1 MLHDPKFWLA
11 VSFLIFLFL
20 MIRYVVPF
28 IIKMID
34 AKSQKIAE
42 DLKQAAK
49 MRLEAEKLL
58 RKSKEYYDYHIKK
71 SDQLIKDAA
80 LESEKL
86 IENYKIAVEDEISK
100 KIDVANER
108 IKTEEGRVIRDIKSK
123 IIESA
128 IMAIENNLEQVA
140 DDEALDDVAKNSISQ
155 ISSKLMN

>member
-11 VSFLIFLFL
+11 VSFLVFISM
-20 MIRYVVPF
+20 MIKYVVPL

-42 DLKQAAK
+42 DLREASK

-58 RKSKEYYDYHIKK
+58 KKSKEYYDYHIKK

-80 LESEKL
+80 IESEKL

-128 IMAIENNLEQVA
+128 IIAIENNLEQVA
-140 DDEALDDVAKNSISQ
+140 DDDALDDVAKNSISQ

>member
-1 MLHDPKFWLA
+1 M
-11 VSFLIFLFL
+11 
-20 MIRYVVPF
+20 MIKYVVPL

-42 DLKQAAK
+42 DLREASK

-58 RKSKEYYDYHIKK
+58 KKSKEYYDYHIKK

-80 LESEKL
+80 IESEKL

-128 IMAIENNLEQVA
+128 IIAIENNLEQVA
-140 DDEALDDVAKNSISQ
+140 DDDALDDVAKNSISQ